1 MIRLIKRQDGQ
12 ATLEFVVVSSV
23 VMIVICALALL
34 VHMAADGRLAEII
47 DTHASHDVSTAEGV
61 LDVAAY

>member
-1 MIRLIKRQDGQ
+1 MIRLFKEQDGQ

-23 VMIVICALALL
+23 IMIAICSLALF
-34 VHMAADGRLAEII
+34 VHMVADGKLAEVI
-47 DTHASHDVSTAEGV
+47 DVHASHDVSTAEGV